1 MKPVNGEHRPIIHSI
16 LCKSYFSGNVENKII
31 HRVALYATA
40 STTSAAYIIGGA
52 VREIGDSTADWA
64 SRRTS
69 RIMEYKNG
77 EWRTIGRLD
86 SFRRSASSISNG
98 DDTMVIGGAAI
109 DGGGR

>member
-31 HRVALYATA
+31 HRIALYATA

-52 VREIGDSTADWA
+52 VREIGDSTVDYVF
-64 SRRTS
+64 RRTS
-69 RIMEYKNG
+69 AIRAYENG
-77 EWRTIGRLD
+77 KWRTIGILD
-86 SFRRSASSISNG
+86 SFRKSASSISNG
-98 DDTMVIGGAAI
+98 DDTMVIGGATL